1 MDVPEIDPNFLPER
15 RELIRRF
22 SNGIGPTVRY
32 PNVIHAIAD
41 YTKQDRAKEAAKWR
55 PHFQD
60 PSILRYVHIDSS
72 VELVLA
78 KFKSLVVAI

>member
-1 MDVPEIDPNFLPER
+1 MDGPEIDPSFLPER

-22 SNGIGPTVRY
+22 SNGIGPTVKY
-32 PNVIHAIAD
+32 PNVIHAVAD

-60 PSILRYVHIDSS
+60 PSTPRYGHINLPA
-72 VELVLA
+72 ELLLA
-78 KFKSLVVAI
+78 KFEYL